1 MLFDFFA
8 SSIGAQVSYTVLAL
22 SHFVYVVDR
31 AMAYML
37 TQRGVKLPSDNRRY
51 ILYSVADF
59 LQVTVFMLL
68 ISITGYNP
76 ALPRE
81 VVTPYSRNLWA
92 CIALASLVL
101 ALWDL
106 RLILSAMRKPHE

>member
-1 MLFDFFA
+1 MALLVADCGLVWRCGCVGTQFVFTGKLMLFDFFA

-37 TQRGVKLPSDNRRY
+37 TQRGVKPSDNRRY

-59 LQVTVFMLL
+59 
-68 ISITGYNP
+68 
-76 ALPRE
+76 
-81 VVTPYSRNLWA
+81 
-92 CIALASLVL
+92 C
-101 ALWDL
+101 
-106 RLILSAMRKPHE
+106 K